1 MADDKSEV
9 GGRDRSRVAG
19 GQNYEVRHFAEA
31 NGISIEQAEQLIA
44 RHGNSREELER
55 AVRQMKG

>member
-1 MADDKSEV
+1 MSDDKSDTS
-9 GGRDRSRVAG
+9 GRDRSRVAG
-19 GQNYEVRHFAEA
+19 GEDYEVRHFAEQ

-55 AVRQMKG
+55 AVQQMKG